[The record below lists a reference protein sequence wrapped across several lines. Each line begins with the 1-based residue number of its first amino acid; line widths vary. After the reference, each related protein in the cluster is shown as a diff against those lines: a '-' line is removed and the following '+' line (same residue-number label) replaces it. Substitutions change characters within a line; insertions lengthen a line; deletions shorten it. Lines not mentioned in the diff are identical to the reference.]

1 MSQLSVQQLFEERRD
16 KLQLTWVG
24 GHNGASRALN
34 NDALNRPG
42 VGLVGHM
49 NLVHPIL
56 IQAIG
61 ETDLAYLSSQ
71 SVDARTDSLKR
82 LCNSETVS
90 IFICDGMDAPGYLI
104 EACDQ
109 FNTPLFLSQKKTRAF
124 VNLLRPYLQRELSEV
139 TTKHGVFLDV
149 LGFGIMITGNSQ
161 IGKSELA
168 LELISRG
175 AGLVADDAV
184 ELFQLGPETIQGR
197 CPTILRDFLEVR
209 GIGVLNIKAIF
220 GETAV
225 RPRKTLRLIVHLERP
240 TEEYFRGLD
249 RLQTKSST
257 TTILGIEIPT
267 VTLAV
272 VAGRNL
278 AVLVEAA
285 VRHYILQTRG
295 YDSTKDFLDRHEA
308 AMREQL
314 DSGASVPVAAKSL
327 LGASVLGG
335 AAAIMPI
342 APIFDESG
350 MFRAYDSEG

>member
-1 MSQLSVQQLFEERRD
+1 
-16 KLQLTWVG
+16 
-24 GHNGASRALN
+24 
-34 NDALNRPG
+34 
-42 VGLVGHM
+42 
-49 NLVHPIL
+49 L

-61 ETDLAYLSSQ
+61 ESDLVYLSTQ
-71 SVDARTDSLKR
+71 SLEARTESLKR
-82 LCNSETVS
+82 LCTGETVS
-90 IFICDGMDAPGYLI
+90 IFICDGADAPRYLI
-104 EACDQ
+104 DACDQ
-109 FNTPLFLSQKKTRAF
+109 YNTPLFLSQKKTRVF

-184 ELFQLGPETIQGR
+184 ELFQIGPETIQGR

-257 TTILGIEIPT
+257 AMILG
-267 VTLAV
+267 
-272 VAGRNL
+272 
-278 AVLVEAA
+278 VLVEAA

-308 AMREQL
+308 AMREQI
-314 DSGASVPVAAKSL
+314 DSSASIPVAARSL
-327 LGASVLGG
+327 LGASVLN
-335 AAAIMPI
+335 
-342 APIFDESG
+342 APASITPLFDESG
-350 MFRAYDSEG
+350 IFRAYESEG

>member
-1 MSQLSVQQLFEERRD
+1 MPQLSVQQLFEDRRD

-24 GHNGASRALN
+24 GQKGASRFLP

-42 VGLVGHM
+42 VGLVGHL
-49 NLVHPIL
+49 NLVHPIF
-56 IQAIG
+56 IQALG
-61 ETDLAYLSSQ
+61 LSDLAYLNAQ
-71 SVDARTDSLKR
+71 PEDTRAESLR
-82 LCNSETVS
+82 QLCGGETLCIVL
-90 IFICDGMDAPGYLI
+90 CDGADAPEFLVD
-104 EACDQ
+104 ACDQ
-109 FNTPLFLSQKKTRAF
+109 HATPLFLSQKKARVF

-149 LGFGIMITGNSQ
+149 LGFGIMITGDSQ

-184 ELFQLGPETIQGR
+184 ELFQIGPETLQGR
-197 CPTILRDFLEVR
+197 CPSLLRDFLEVR

-257 TTILGIEIPT
+257 TTILGVEIPT

-308 AMREQL
+308 AMREQIEES
-314 DSGASVPVAAKSL
+314 DSGKAS
-327 LGASVLGG
+327 LGSTGV
-335 AAAIMPI
+335 
-342 APIFDESG
+342 
-350 MFRAYDSEG
+350 FRAFTGE

>member
-1 MSQLSVQQLFEERRD
+1 MPQLSVQQLFDDRRE
-16 KLQLTWVG
+16 KLSLTWVG
-24 GHNGASRALN
+24 GQRGASRALT

-42 VGLVGHM
+42 VGLVGHL
-49 NLVHPIL
+49 NLIHPLL
-56 IQAIG
+56 IQALG
-61 ETDLAYLSSQ
+61 TSDVEYLDNLDGAQ
-71 SVDARTDSLKR
+71 LGASLEA
-82 LCNSETVS
+82 LCTSETLA
-90 IFICDGMDAPGYLI
+90 IFICDGADAPKYLI
-104 EACDQ
+104 EAADR
-109 FNTPLFLSQKKTRAF
+109 FGTPLFLSLKKSRVF

-139 TTKHGVFLDV
+139 TTSHGVFLDV
-149 LGFGIMITGNSQ
+149 LGFGMLITGDSQ

-184 ELFQLGPETIQGR
+184 ELYQVGPETIQGR
-197 CPTILRDFLEVR
+197 CPPLLRDFLEVR

-240 TEEYFRGLD
+240 TKEYFQGLD

-257 TTILGIEIPT
+257 TTILGVEIPT

-308 AMREQL
+308 EMRGQL
-314 DSGASVPVAAKSL
+314 DGGRQPSSGWTSNNSD
-327 LGASVLGG
+327 
-335 AAAIMPI
+335 
-342 APIFDESG
+342 FDPEATSS
-350 MFRAYDSEG
+350 FDSFGSA

>member
-1 MSQLSVQQLFEERRD
+1 MPHLSVQQLFEERRD
-16 KLQLTWVG
+16 KLQLTWIG
-24 GHNGASRALN
+24 GQTGASRTLPD
-34 NDALNRPG
+34 DALNRPG

-56 IQAIG
+56 IQALGPSDIAYLDGLPEDARALAMRQLCTG
-61 ETDLAYLSSQ
+61 ET
-71 SVDARTDSLKR
+71 V
-82 LCNSETVS
+82 CIIV
-90 IFICDGMDAPGYLI
+90 CDGADAPTYLI
-104 EACDQ
+104 AASDQ
-109 FNTPLFLSQKKTRAF
+109 HAAPLFSSTKPSRGF
-124 VNLLRPYLQRELSEV
+124 INLLRPYLQRELSEV

-184 ELFQLGPETIQGR
+184 ELFQIGPETIQGR

-209 GIGVLNIKAIF
+209 GIGVLNIRAIF

-249 RLQTKSST
+249 RLQTKSSNT
-257 TTILGIEIPT
+257 IILGVEIPT

-308 AMREQL
+308 AMREQVE
-314 DSGASVPVAAKSL
+314 DAVPSDVEPADTS
-327 LGASVLGG
+327 
-335 AAAIMPI
+335 I
-342 APIFDESG
+342 
-350 MFRAYDSEG
+350 FRAHGE